1 MPDMDMSVQLE
12 DDFPIHAYLSY
23 RCKIKRDKDAR
34 DRLKVL
40 CSKKN
45 ITLRYDESETEEGDS
60 LIEFME
66 DLTSARCVFLFLSPE
81 YFQSAYTLYEL
92 IKINEQ
98 ADLDKRFILPL
109 RLCNDMVDKYRTKA
123 KKFWKSKKAEP
134 ERDKLADLLKENNHD
149 VLWQRIDSAWEAV
162 VKPYLDEL
170 HASLESAKGDEVLDE
185 LLRKTQATVKEVINE
200 STKILHNTLRDRIKA
215 ILVQRNINADDMFR
229 KELELFPSD
238 DNNININNIVTK
250 LVTETAVGEAIAIL
264 TRVVENKKVLLANNS
279 AEWTACF
286 YDAIQLCGW
295 LLLNSVDP
303 AWWFCNE
310 VKLKNTAK
318 TSITG
323 SFSLHDPNYI
333 EVVISRSLLQNAR
346 YILGINNQPKPASH
360 QKHDVMC
367 FDAQSSATKEA
378 LLTGIY
384 RDIVGEPSGN
394 IDLLSKIVLRAK
406 THHKTEKG
414 KFIYYL
420 VKSEYLKVLQN
431 ASWYPEVQVQ
441 LAGYLQF
448 ICCDQPAKPNE
459 RSASVEDQ
467 EQLLDQIANLLSL
480 EHQETNHV
488 KNTQT

>member
-1 MPDMDMSVQLE
+1 MPDMESSVQLE
-12 DDFPIHAYLSY
+12 DNFPIHAYLSY
-23 RCKIKRDKDAR
+23 RCKIQRDKDAR
-34 DRLKVL
+34 DRLKAL
-40 CSKKN
+40 CLEKN
-45 ITLRYDESETEEGDS
+45 ITLRYDESETKPGDS
-60 LIEFME
+60 LIKFME

-92 IKINEQ
+92 VKINEQ

-109 RLCNDMVDKYRTKA
+109 RLCDDMVDKYRTKA
-123 KKFWKSKKAEP
+123 KNFWKSKKAEA
-134 ERDKLADLLKENNHD
+134 ERVKLADLLKENNHD

-162 VKPYLDEL
+162 VKPYLDER

-238 DNNININNIVTK
+238 DNININNIVTK

-318 TSITG
+318 TSISG
-323 SFSLHDPNYI
+323 SFSLQDRNYI
-333 EVVISRSLLQNAR
+333 EIVISRSLFKNAR
-346 YILGINNQPKPASH
+346 YTLDKTNQPKPARDR
-360 QKHDVMC
+360 QHDVMC
-367 FDAQSSATKEA
+367 FDAQENATKE
-378 LLTGIY
+378 
-384 RDIVGEPSGN
+384 
-394 IDLLSKIVLRAK
+394 
-406 THHKTEKG
+406 
-414 KFIYYL
+414 
-420 VKSEYLKVLQN
+420 
-431 ASWYPEVQVQ
+431 
-441 LAGYLQF
+441 
-448 ICCDQPAKPNE
+448 
-459 RSASVEDQ
+459 
-467 EQLLDQIANLLSL
+467 
-480 EHQETNHV
+480 
-488 KNTQT
+488 